1 MAEPEEPETQ
11 RNFPP
16 KSKEMILNS
25 SQTQTTHTVVG
36 VERENLMMD
45 LDLDLDSS
53 WTFDQ
58 IFSAATNSGNP
69 FLVPASEQPCSPLW
83 AFSDENNEDNK
94 PSGNSTA
101 VGLRL
106 SDYPR
111 LLSCKLVL
119 EAFDSHIFLGLVAEK

>member
-11 RNFPP
+11 RNFSP
-16 KSKEMILNS
+16 KSKEMIHTS
-25 SQTQTTHTVVG
+25 SQTQTPHTVVG

-69 FLVPASEQPCSPLW
+69 FLVPTSEQPCSPLW

-106 SDYPR
+106 CDYPR

-119 EAFDSHIFLGLVAEK
+119 KAFDSHIFWGL